1 MFNNKPVFNEEGA
14 VAKFFVSG
22 SDSFVLGH
30 FPSDAIFP
38 GVLSLHCMKTLSD
51 QYIDKIT
58 GGDLFKTTLKRI
70 TYIDVV
76 RPGDVLNIVCQ
87 LKKKKSNIIQVKAL
101 IEVDGIVKSKSTFV
115 YEQ

>member
-1 MFNNKPVFNEEGA
+1 MFNEKPIFNEDGA
-14 VAKFFVSG
+14 TAKFYVSG

-51 QYIDKIT
+51 QYINKIT
-58 GGDLFKTTLKRI
+58 SGDLFKTTLKRI
-70 TYIDVV
+70 TYLDVV

-87 LKKKKSNIIQVKAL
+87 LKRKKSNTIQVQAL
-101 IEVDGIVKSKSTFV
+101 IEVDGNVKSKSTFI